1 MAKKRRLHK
10 TQEDFK
16 KFFGDAKTRL
26 QQLGK
31 ETSIWMK
38 KGEVELS
45 RLSKIGKLEV
55 DIVNLR
61 IKKEKLFRNI
71 GRRIVEQ
78 NLDEDIRDKMI
89 QNMCVKTKSVIGES
103 KKKQQE
109 ISRVGKR
116 FLKSKPTRSSKK
128 K

>member
-1 MAKKRRLHK
+1 MAKKK
-10 TQEDFK
+10 KITQEDFK